1 MSSSSFYV
9 PESAMAIVAHPDD
22 IEFSCAGT
30 MARWAKAGA
39 RISYVLCTSGDVG
52 IDEPGMT
59 RARAAEIREVEA
71 RLAAEIAGVGEI
83 IFLGEPDGLL
93 TATLELRKKLVREI
107 RRFRPEVVVTG
118 DPTVVWAGADYINHP
133 DHRAA
138 ALAAVEAVFPAAGQ
152 PNLFEEIEEQEG
164 FKAHKVR
171 KVYATTWGAADCV
184 RQHRGD
190 HRHQDRVAAR
200 PQEPDAR
207 LGPRR
212 HDQAVGR
219 RKRQRQRDALRR
231 RLQGGHPRS
240 TTRTGPS
247 ASKPRSKKFIR
258 EFTPMDANDQNYSL
272 INSRN
277 LRSFADHLLL
287 PEHLRH
293 HRPDQIPVGAEA
305 PAPRHLSG
313 KG

>member
-1 MSSSSFYV
+1 MTSSSFYV

-39 RISYVLCTSGDVG
+39 RISYILCTSGDVG

-171 KVYATTWGAADCV
+171 KVYATTWGAADLYV
-184 RQHRGD
+184 NIEETIDTKIEALRAHKSQLRD
-190 HRHQDRVAAR
+190 WDPADMIKQWAAESAKGKEMR
-200 PQEPDAR
+200 YAEGFKVVTLLSDE
-207 LGPRR
+207 
-212 HDQAVGR
+212 DWT
-219 RKRQRQRDALRR
+219 KRQQA
-231 RLQGGHPRS
+231 Q
-240 TTRTGPS
+240 
-247 ASKPRSKKFIR
+247 K
-258 EFTPMDANDQNYSL
+258 
-272 INSRN
+272 
-277 LRSFADHLLL
+277 
-287 PEHLRH
+287 
-293 HRPDQIPVGAEA
+293 
-305 PAPRHLSG
+305 
-313 KG
+313 